1 MEYKEHPKG
10 LPELW
15 ERVGKEWINILASVH
30 QNLDQEYAY
39 EDSGCF
45 KDKGWPYQALIL

>member
-1 MEYKEHPKG
+1 LWDCLKERLVEYKEHPKG

-30 QNLDQEYAY
+30 QNLD
-39 EDSGCF
+39 
-45 KDKGWPYQALIL
+45 